1 LSTIEGSL
9 SYSPSMKPGALSRHR
24 SVFSNHVLGMLIFIF
39 TELMFFTGVISA
51 YIIIKAGRA
60 DNWVPPGE
68 VRLPVEATAF
78 NTLMLLISG
87 VLIFLAGRKLE
98 QSKRDEAITL
108 FTWSII
114 LGAFFVVFQGS
125 EWVQLMAGGMT
136 MKAGVF
142 SACFYLLIG
151 SHAFHATAAI
161 IAMLF
166 VLVSLRKNELP
177 LSAFRAMQLF
187 WGFVV
192 AIWPVLYVLVY
203 F

>member
-1 LSTIEGSL
+1 LSTAEGSL
-9 SYSPSMKPGALSRHR
+9 PLSNSLNSGQPSRHR
-24 SVFSNHVLGMLIFIF
+24 TVFSNHVLGMLIFIF
-39 TELMFFTGVISA
+39 TELMFFTGIISA
-51 YIIIKAGRA
+51 YIIIKAGSA
-60 DNWVPPGE
+60 NNWVPPGE

-87 VLIFLAGRKLE
+87 VLILLAGRKLK
-98 QSKRDEAITL
+98 QSKQSEAITL

-151 SHAFHATAAI
+151 SHAFHAAAAV

-166 VLVSLRKNELP
+166 LLVALRKKQLP
-177 LSAFRAMQLF
+177 LSAFHAMQIF

-192 AIWPVLYVLVY
+192 AVWPIIYALVY